1 MNRETI
7 TLSLGADSYDIV
19 LESGCL
25 QQAGDLLNLNRKV
38 LVVTDSGVPES
49 YADTVDAASLA
60 AEVVRIPQGEASKN
74 FDHFRMLLSRM
85 LAFGMGRGDCVVA
98 VGGGVVGDMSGF
110 AAACYMRGID
120 FYNIPTTV
128 LSQVDSSI
136 GGKTAIDLDGIKNV
150 VGAFYQP
157 CRVLIDPITLSTLSR
172 RQIANGLA
180 EAVKMA
186 LCFDPEAFVRFESL
200 DFEAELALLASGQP
214 SPALIRIISDALH
227 TKRDVVEK
235 DEKEQGLRRV
245 LNFGHTLGHGIE
257 SVNVRNGMLHGECVA
272 LGMLPMCS
280 DSVRKRLLPV
290 LENLGLPTACSS
302 DPDQVMQAVVHD
314 KKQFAGKIRSILV
327 DTVGTFTE
335 QELSP
340 EELRQRYTK
349 YFSS

>member
-1 MNRETI
+1 MKQEKI
-7 TLSLGADSYDIV
+7 TLSLGENSYDI
-19 LESGCL
+19 LLGSGCL
-25 QQAGDLLNLNRKV
+25 GQAGELLNLNRKV
-38 LVVTDSGVPES
+38 LVVTDSGVPAE
-49 YADTVDAASLA
+49 YADTVASSALA
-60 AEVVRIPQGEASKN
+60 AEVVRIPQGESSKN
-74 FDHFRMLLSRM
+74 FDHFHMLLQRM
-85 LAFGMGRGDCVVA
+85 LALGMGRGDCVAA
-98 VGGGVVGDMSGF
+98 VGGGVVGDLAGF

-136 GGKTAIDLDGIKNV
+136 GGKTAIDLDGIKNI
-150 VGAFYQP
+150 VGAFHQP
-157 CRVLIDPITLSTLSR
+157 RRVLVDPRTLSTLSR

-186 LCFDPEAFVRFESL
+186 LCFDQEAFARFESF
-200 DFEAELALLASGQP
+200 DFEAELALLSAGQP
-214 SPALIRIISDALH
+214 SPALVRIISDALH
-227 TKRDVVEK
+227 TKKNVVEK

-280 DSVRKRLLPV
+280 ASVRERLLPV
-290 LENLGLPTACSS
+290 LEKLGLPVSCTS

-327 DTVGTFTE
+327 DKIGTFTE
-335 QELSP
+335 QELTP
-340 EELRQRYTK
+340 EELRQLYTN

>member
-1 MNRETI
+1 M
-7 TLSLGADSYDIV
+7 
-19 LESGCL
+19 
-25 QQAGDLLNLNRKV
+25 
-38 LVVTDSGVPES
+38 
-49 YADTVDAASLA
+49 
-60 AEVVRIPQGEASKN
+60 
-74 FDHFRMLLSRM
+74 
-85 LAFGMGRGDCVVA
+85 
-98 VGGGVVGDMSGF
+98 
-110 AAACYMRGID
+110 
-120 FYNIPTTV
+120 
-128 LSQVDSSI
+128 
-136 GGKTAIDLDGIKNV
+136 
-150 VGAFYQP
+150 
-157 CRVLIDPITLSTLSR
+157 
-172 RQIANGLA
+172 
-180 EAVKMA
+180 
-186 LCFDPEAFVRFESL
+186 
-200 DFEAELALLASGQP
+200 
-214 SPALIRIISDALH
+214 
-227 TKRDVVEK
+227 VEK

-290 LENLGLPTACSS
+290 LEKLGLPTACSS

>member
-7 TLSLGADSYDIV
+7 TLSLGANSYDIV
-19 LESGCL
+19 LEPGCL
-25 QQAGDLLNLNRKV
+25 EQAGTLLNLNRKV
-38 LVVTDSGVPES
+38 LIVTDSGVPAS
-49 YADTVDAASLA
+49 YADTVAAGSLA

-98 VGGGVVGDMSGF
+98 VGGGVVGDMAGF
-110 AAACYMRGID
+110 AAACFMRGID

-157 CRVLIDPITLSTLSR
+157 RRVLIDPVTLSTLPR

-186 LCFDPEAFVRFESL
+186 LCFDREAFARFESL
-200 DFEAELALLASGQP
+200 DFEAELSRLASGQP
-214 SPALIRIISDALH
+214 SPALIRIISDALRM
-227 TKRDVVEK
+227 KKDVVEK

-257 SVNVRNGMLHGECVA
+257 SVNVKNGILHGECVA

-280 DSVRKRLLPV
+280 ASVCARLLPV
-290 LENLGLPTACSS
+290 LEKLGLPVSCAT
-302 DPDQVMQAVVHD
+302 DPDQVMQAVTHD
-314 KKQFAGKIRSILV
+314 KKQYAGKIRSIFV
-327 DTVGTFTE
+327 DSVGTFAEKDLT
-335 QELSP
+335 P
-340 EELRQRYTK
+340 EELRLLYTN
-349 YFSS
+349 YFFA

>member
-1 MNRETI
+1 MKQEKI
-7 TLSLGADSYDIV
+7 TLSLGENSYDI
-19 LESGCL
+19 LLGSGCL
-25 QQAGDLLNLNRKV
+25 GQAGELLNLNRKV
-38 LVVTDSGVPES
+38 LVVTDSGVPAE
-49 YADTVDAASLA
+49 YADTVASSALA
-60 AEVVRIPQGEASKN
+60 AEVVRIPQGESSKN
-74 FDHFRMLLSRM
+74 FDHFHMLLQRM
-85 LAFGMGRGDCVVA
+85 LAFGMGRGDCVAA
-98 VGGGVVGDMSGF
+98 VGGGVVGDLAGF

-136 GGKTAIDLDGIKNV
+136 GGKTAIDLDGIKNI
-150 VGAFYQP
+150 VGAFHQP
-157 CRVLIDPITLSTLSR
+157 RRVLVDPRTLSTLSR

-186 LCFDPEAFVRFESL
+186 LCFDQEAFARFESF
-200 DFEAELALLASGQP
+200 DFEAELALLSAGQP

-227 TKRDVVEK
+227 TKKNVVEK

-280 DSVRKRLLPV
+280 ASVRERLLPV
-290 LENLGLPTACSS
+290 LEKLGLPVSCTS

-327 DTVGTFTE
+327 DKIGTFTE
-335 QELSP
+335 QELTP
-340 EELRQRYTK
+340 EELRQLYTN

>member
-1 MNRETI
+1 MSRETI
-7 TLSLGADSYDIV
+7 TLSLGVNSYDIV
-19 LESGCL
+19 LEPCCL
-25 QQAGDLLNLNRKV
+25 GQAGDLLNLNRKV
-38 LVVTDSGVPES
+38 LVVTDSGVPAS
-49 YADTVDAASLA
+49 YADSVAAASLA
-60 AEVVRIPQGEASKN
+60 AEVVCIPQGEASKN

-157 CRVLIDPITLSTLSR
+157 RHVLIDPTTLSTLSR
-172 RQIANGLA
+172 RQISNGLA

-186 LCFDPEAFVRFESL
+186 LCFDQEAFARFESL
-200 DFEAELALLASGQP
+200 DYEAELALLASGRP

-257 SVNVRNGMLHGECVA
+257 SVNVKNGMLHGECVA

-280 DSVRKRLLPV
+280 DAVRERLLPV
-290 LENLGLPTACSS
+290 LTKLGLPTTCVS

-335 QELSP
+335 KELTP
-340 EELRQRYTK
+340 EELCQRYTS
-349 YFSS
+349 FFLS